1 MLANCFV
8 HYRRLQ
14 TTAVCDIH
22 IDRLV
27 QSRAIGRIISDCN
40 RSADERMNEKKK
52 KCISRSTLPNLLG
65 SSLVA
70 LRYRQS
76 FNTAS
81 SVSAAYDK
89 ESKRTWLD
97 QMTLTFPAIHK
108 IGMNTVL
115 RMRLVPQCPRDCRD
129 NRTYTRGITIAE
141 YPCDFII
148 PIIREIID
156 CEHCLK
162 LHGDELF
169 RKVLK
174 FMLASVKFLGR

>member
-1 MLANCFV
+1 
-8 HYRRLQ
+8 
-14 TTAVCDIH
+14 
-22 IDRLV
+22 
-27 QSRAIGRIISDCN
+27 
-40 RSADERMNEKKK
+40 MNEKKK
-52 KCISRSTLPNLLG
+52 KCISRLTLPNLLG

-115 RMRLVPQCPRDCRD
+115 R
-129 NRTYTRGITIAE
+129 I
-141 YPCDFII
+141 
-148 PIIREIID
+148 EISSTMPTS
-156 CEHCLK
+156 LQ
-162 LHGDELF
+162 
-169 RKVLK
+169 R
-174 FMLASVKFLGR
+174 